1 MVCGWAYTTSY
12 CMKVRI
18 VSPPPSSARMY
29 STSQKKR
36 TVITVRVLV
45 FTERTVLVVVVQDKH
60 ETLLVLTAVAMSSH
74 TSTYAF

>member
-1 MVCGWAYTTSY
+1 MDAIITTIAKCVTY
-12 CMKVRI
+12 ICKY
-18 VSPPPSSARMY
+18 MY

-60 ETLLVLTAVAMSSH
+60 ETLLILTAVATSSH

>member
-1 MVCGWAYTTSY
+1 M
-12 CMKVRI
+12 
-18 VSPPPSSARMY
+18 MY

-36 TVITVRVLV
+36 TVITVRILV

-60 ETLLVLTAVAMSSH
+60 ETLLVLTAVATSSH